1 MINSKNILL
10 LVGIVLL
17 VFGVWRIIRIFNALN
32 MLLNPSFET
41 GELSGW
47 QIVNQTATKAI
58 SHPSHNDPT
67 NSVLELELIDTP
79 DGSWAGVGQRVSVE
93 PNQRY
98 KISFNYQLVDKAQ
111 SSSNVVLR
119 LSQFDEAGELLKS
132 EENSPPR
139 PLIANSASDEQEQ
152 LWRVLTHNFVTIDKV
167 VAIEIGVGL
176 FGRETTTVEVDD
188 IIFKASPTWPEA
200 MQQDP
205 MLLVLPILLVVGLG
219 YFSHQIFTPLFV
231 MVAHG
236 IGSKRRF
243 IAIGVVNILV
253 FLVFAE
259 VVALGFYFIR
269 DGSLFYTHKKRYKLI
284 EEAGANEEL
293 TSKRIHP
300 YFGYIDR
307 PGWQRDDDDF
317 WQDMGVRLR
326 TINNHGLGSPYDYPF
341 VKSNPNQYIIGVF
354 GGSVAERFVLLTGEE
369 LIKNLQKDDF
379 FAKKEIIVLNF
390 AKGGYKQPQQLLILS
405 YFLSIGQQFDM
416 VINIDGFNEVAFGY
430 RNYQRHVDVS
440 MPQINIMEGLIN
452 LSDQTTLTPEKL
464 NSLARINQYKTKLN
478 ELAAAINDT
487 QVASLSLVLEQYYT
501 VVLHKYEEELHRFNE
516 LDTNLSQTSLLFI
529 KPDETVLEDSALF
542 GNIAETWAKSSIMM
556 SQTLHDSN
564 IAYYHF
570 LQPNQ
575 HYSNKIFSEEE
586 ATRALERDQPY
597 YSTLVGLGY
606 PALVDKID
614 MLKENKVNSYNGI
627 PIFDDKSE
635 IVYIDNCCHYNQL
648 GNEILADFIA
658 NSILE
663 SEEFKE
669 NVALNK

>member
-1 MINSKNILL
+1 
-10 LVGIVLL
+10 
-17 VFGVWRIIRIFNALN
+17 
-32 MLLNPSFET
+32 
-41 GELSGW
+41 
-47 QIVNQTATKAI
+47 
-58 SHPSHNDPT
+58 
-67 NSVLELELIDTP
+67 
-79 DGSWAGVGQRVSVE
+79 
-93 PNQRY
+93 
-98 KISFNYQLVDKAQ
+98 
-111 SSSNVVLR
+111 
-119 LSQFDEAGELLKS
+119 
-132 EENSPPR
+132 
-139 PLIANSASDEQEQ
+139 
-152 LWRVLTHNFVTIDKV
+152 
-167 VAIEIGVGL
+167 
-176 FGRETTTVEVDD
+176 
-188 IIFKASPTWPEA
+188 
-200 MQQDP
+200 
-205 MLLVLPILLVVGLG
+205 
-219 YFSHQIFTPLFV
+219 
-231 MVAHG
+231 
-236 IGSKRRF
+236 
-243 IAIGVVNILV
+243 
-253 FLVFAE
+253 
-259 VVALGFYFIR
+259 
-269 DGSLFYTHKKRYKLI
+269 
-284 EEAGANEEL
+284 
-293 TSKRIHP
+293 
-300 YFGYIDR
+300 
-307 PGWQRDDDDF
+307 
-317 WQDMGVRLR
+317 
-326 TINNHGLGSPYDYPF
+326 
-341 VKSNPNQYIIGVF
+341 
-354 GGSVAERFVLLTGEE
+354 
-369 LIKNLQKDDF
+369 
-379 FAKKEIIVLNF
+379 
-390 AKGGYKQPQQLLILS
+390 
-405 YFLSIGQQFDM
+405 M